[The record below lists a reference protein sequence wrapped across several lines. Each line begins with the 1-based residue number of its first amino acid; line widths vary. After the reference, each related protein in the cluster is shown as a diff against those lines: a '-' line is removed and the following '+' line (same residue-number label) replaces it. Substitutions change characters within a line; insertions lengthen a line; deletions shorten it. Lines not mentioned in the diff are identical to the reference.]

1 MNRAAV
7 VTGVTGQDGSY
18 LAELLLSK
26 DYDVYG
32 IARRTS
38 RSNTERIASILDH
51 PRFFLKEADLTDANS
66 LRSVHSQRQHLFIPE
81 VHME

>member
-38 RSNTERIASILDH
+38 RSNTERISGIITH
-51 PRFFLKEADLTDANS
+51 PRFFLREGIKSESGAIL
-66 LRSVHSQRQHLFIPE
+66 
-81 VHME
+81 